1 MMRRLLIAALV
12 WMQMAGPAMAG
23 ISFINSASNSV
34 SPNGTMSVAMPASC
48 TTGDLLLGAWT
59 VGDSPGANTDI
70 TVTGFTELADLSSTA
85 DTNDTELYV
94 GYRYVQSG
102 DTQGMPSTGTF
113 TSIGGTNASNA
124 AVVMCFR
131 GVKTGTPTDTAT
143 STATGENTSNADPPS
158 HNWSGAS
165 GVWTVIV
172 CATGHTGGATG
183 AYTAPANY
191 TTNFVQRNHDDTVDV
206 LIGMGYRTNPADPE
220 DPAVCTAANI
230 GTAANNSWNAVTI
243 SLAEA
248 PPAVPG
254 GTKLQKLQ
262 KLQNFGVLDE

>member
-1 MMRRLLIAALV
+1 MMRLITLLLFVLLAA
-12 WMQMAGPAMAG
+12 PAHAA
-23 ISFINSASNSV
+23 ISFINSTVGSV
-34 SPNGTMSVAMPASC
+34 SPTGTFSLTMPTNC
-48 TTGDLLLGAWT
+48 TTGDLLLLGWT
-59 VGDSPGANTDI
+59 VGDTSGVDTNIA
-70 TVTGFTELADLSSTA
+70 VTGFTELADLTSTA

-94 GYRYVQSG
+94 GYRYVVGG
-102 DTQGMPSTGTF
+102 DTQGGPSTGTF

-131 GVKTGTPTDTAT
+131 GVKTGTPTDTTT

-158 HNWSGAS
+158 HNWSGTS
-165 GVWTVIV
+165 GVWTAIV

-191 TTNFVQRNHDDTVDV
+191 TTNFATRNHDDTIDV

-230 GTAANNSWNAVTI
+230 GTAANNSWNAVTV

-254 GTKLQKLQ
+254 GGKMQKLN
-262 KLQNFGVLDE
+262 KMMMEDM